1 MLKGKNVVK
10 LEDNQFSWIKPKYF
24 KRLDETNFVSP
35 DCEVFTE
42 DKIEEKLKE
51 TFTYKNPEIEDAK
64 EETRDQYT
72 LKECTEFEFNS
83 VVMDTIKELES
94 ELAVAKTRLEK
105 SRRMFGVV

>member
-1 MLKGKNVVK
+1 MLKEKNVIK
-10 LEDNQFSWIKPKYF
+10 LKDNQFSWCKPKYF
-24 KRLDETNFVSP
+24 KRLDETHFVSP

-42 DKIEEKLKE
+42 DEIKAKLKE
-51 TFTYKNPEIEDAK
+51 TFIYTNKDDENAK

-72 LKECTEFEFNS
+72 LEECTEFEFNS
-83 VVMDTIKELES
+83 VVMDAIKDLEA